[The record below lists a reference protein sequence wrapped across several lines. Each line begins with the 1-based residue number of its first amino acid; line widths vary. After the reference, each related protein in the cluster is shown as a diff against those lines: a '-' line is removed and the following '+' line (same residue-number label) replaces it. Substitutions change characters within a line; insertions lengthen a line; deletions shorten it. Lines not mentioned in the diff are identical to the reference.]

1 MSKREQTNK
10 TKQKIIQSIKQK
22 DDDKYKCKADY
33 CGRQTLKVVHGFMW
47 NSCRQRLQDK
57 MK

>member
-1 MSKREQTNK
+1 MSKQEQTNK
-10 TKQKIIQSIKQK
+10 TKQSLKQK
-22 DDDKYKCKADY
+22 DDNKYTRKADY
-33 CGRQTLKVVHGFMW
+33 CGRQTLKVVHSFKW